1 MQSFPVDDCVV
12 KLDALKELRRGTKKY
27 EGEVLEL
34 V

>member
-1 MQSFPVDDCVV
+1 MQSFPVQDCVV
-12 KLDALKELRRGTKKY
+12 KLDALKELRRGSRTY